1 MLFKVVADEVI
12 KMAMMPKLKNCAQ
25 CGKIFTPVRN
35 EKICRDCMIKQEEKE
50 REVLQYVRD
59 NPGIS
64 MKDAADATGVSDKFI
79 KQMASQ
85 GLFVNLTLNDSFF
98 YPCVKCGRPISRG
111 TYCTDCLKSLRQETK
126 KVAEQMHIRIKENE
140 KMSTIER
147 LDALAEREFEREN
160 KVIKRHFSRGLYEDI
175 VSSRRG

>member
-1 MLFKVVADEVI
+1 
-12 KMAMMPKLKNCAQ
+12 MAMMPKLKNCAQ

-50 REVLQYVRD
+50 REVIQYVRD

-64 MKDAADATGVSDKFI
+64 MKDAAEATGVSDKFI

-126 KVAEQMHIRIKENE
+126 KVAEQMHIRIKETE
-140 KMSTIER
+140 KMGTIER
-147 LDALAEREFEREN
+147 LDRLAEREFEKEN
-160 KVIKRHFSRGLYEDI
+160 RVIKRHFSRGLYEDI
-175 VSSRRG
+175 VNSRRG